1 MGHSRQEGGFAEA
14 PQQPFEFDSSRP
26 VAGALGPL
34 RPEFQA
40 LERFMAA
47 QQEIPADIFQGKVGR
62 EIDVLVDEID
72 QENDEAIAR

>member
-1 MGHSRQEGGFAEA
+1 MLKTIILSLTLLSAM
-14 PQQPFEFDSSRP
+14 
-26 VAGALGPL
+26 PL
-34 RPEFQA
+34 
-40 LERFMAA
+40 AA